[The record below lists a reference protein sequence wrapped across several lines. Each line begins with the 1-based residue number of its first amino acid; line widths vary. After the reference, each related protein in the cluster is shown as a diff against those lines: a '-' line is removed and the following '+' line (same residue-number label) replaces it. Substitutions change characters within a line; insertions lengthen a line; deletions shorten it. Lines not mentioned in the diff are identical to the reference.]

1 MSESQQ
7 AQPSAYPSW
16 SDILVG
22 PTFIINMD
30 DCPDRMTITEKRVRN
45 AGYTDVRRMPAID
58 ARTCDLRAEWA
69 VYGSPPFDVRDTEF
83 VQYPGKQCCHLSWLK
98 MLTHIISNDIP
109 YATIFEDD
117 VIFHKD
123 YATLAPAFY
132 EGTPKNFDY
141 LYLGCQLD
149 DPGRAMEITNAPAFC
164 THALFFTLEG
174 AKKLKKF
181 LLEFPDGV
189 STIDCM
195 IHKTVSNT
203 QWVGMPF
210 IYYAWNAI
218 KFHDPVRFMPKDW
231 TKRNIGLVFQDYEL
245 GTFVRPW

>member
-1 MSESQQ
+1 MTDMSTK
-7 AQPSAYPSW
+7 YPSW
-16 SDILVG
+16 SEILAA

-30 DCPDRMTITEKRVRN
+30 ACPDRMTTTEKRVRN

-58 ARTCDLRAEWA
+58 ARTCDLAAEWA
-69 VYGSPPFDVRDTEF
+69 IHGSPQFDPRDTEF
-83 VQYPGKQCCHLSWLK
+83 VTYPGKQCCHLSWLK
-98 MLTHIISNDIP
+98 MLTHIIDNSIP

-123 YATLAPAFY
+123 YDTLAPAFY

-149 DPGRAMEITNAPAFC
+149 NPGACMEITNAPAFC
-164 THALFFTLEG
+164 THALLFTLEG

-181 LLEFPDGV
+181 LLEFPAGI

-195 IHKTVSNT
+195 IHMTVSNT
-203 QWVGMPF
+203 PWPKMAFV
-210 IYYAWNAI
+210 YYAWNAI
-218 KFHDPVRFMPKDW
+218 KFHDPARFMPKDW
-231 TKRNIGLVFQDYEL
+231 TKRNIGLVFQDYEM

>member
-1 MSESQQ
+1 MSQV
-7 AQPSAYPSW
+7 YPLW
-16 SDILVG
+16 SDILHM

-30 DCPDRMTITEKRVRN
+30 DCPDRMTITEKRVRD
-45 AGYTDVRRMPAID
+45 AGYTDVRRMAAID
-58 ARTCDLRAEWA
+58 ARTCDLSVEWA
-69 VYGSPPFDVRDTEF
+69 VHGSPPFDTRDTEF
-83 VQYPGKQCCHLSWLK
+83 VTYPGKQCCHLSWLK
-98 MLTHIISNDIP
+98 MLTYIITNEIP

-123 YATLAPAFY
+123 YADLAPAFY

-141 LYLGCQLD
+141 IYLGCQLD
-149 DPGRAMEITNAPAFC
+149 NPGAYMEITNAPAFC

-181 LLEFPDGV
+181 LLNFPEGI

-203 QWVGMPF
+203 PKKDMPF
-210 IYYAWNAI
+210 VYYAWNAL
-218 KFHDPVRFMPKDW
+218 KFHDPARFMPKDW
-231 TKRNIGLVFQDYEL
+231 TKRNIGLVFQDYDL